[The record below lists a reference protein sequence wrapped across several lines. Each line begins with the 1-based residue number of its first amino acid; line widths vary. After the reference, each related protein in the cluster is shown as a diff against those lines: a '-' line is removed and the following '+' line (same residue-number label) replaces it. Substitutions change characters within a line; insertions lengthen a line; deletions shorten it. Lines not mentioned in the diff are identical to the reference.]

1 MRWGVGVPPCAE
13 PCSILRGPQTV
24 YKLSTTITVH
34 LAFAGSA
41 EKEATQIKEGLNR
54 LLLRTGAAAPDDKKQ
69 WRDERHQLEQQRGL
83 HLGRLL
89 GAQQGR
95 QDHSTFQEQEEV
107 ATADDLDVVDILR
120 QLRRRDEE
128 EGGAARIIILL
139 PDEGEA
145 LNLTSLR

>member
-1 MRWGVGVPPCAE
+1 MGGKFKP
-13 PCSILRGPQTV
+13 LLFQ
-24 YKLSTTITVH
+24 
-34 LAFAGSA
+34 SA
-41 EKEATQIKEGLNR
+41 PHDEER
-54 LLLRTGAAAPDDKKQ
+54 R
-69 WRDERHQLEQQRGL
+69 RHERHQLEQQRGL

-107 ATADDLDVVDILR
+107 AAADDLDVVDILR

-128 EGGAARIIILL
+128 EGGAARVILLL

-145 LNLTSLR
+145 LNLTSVR